1 MSIYLAQP
9 LESSEFDAIFIQK
22 ISYLPKFLF
31 SGTDVRSFEAI
42 NTQTIMGSRKEKGNE
57 EGSTKDP

>member
-1 MSIYLAQP
+1 MYHN
-9 LESSEFDAIFIQK
+9 
-22 ISYLPKFLF
+22 LF

-42 NTQTIMGSRKEKGNE
+42 NTQTIMGSGKEKGNE